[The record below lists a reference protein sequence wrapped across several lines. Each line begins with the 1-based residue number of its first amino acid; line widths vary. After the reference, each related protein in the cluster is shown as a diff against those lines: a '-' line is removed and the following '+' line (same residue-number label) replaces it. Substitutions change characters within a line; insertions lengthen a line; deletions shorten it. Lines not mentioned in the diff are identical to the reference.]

1 MDAALQALTVALF
14 LALVTNRIIQAL
26 VEPVKLKWP
35 SVDLWWLIY
44 VSWVFGG
51 VLAWLANINLFTGV
65 LPQLDP
71 LTGRVL
77 TAIVTGGG
85 ANLIADVVG
94 YLKTGASQIID
105 VTPKQ

>member
-14 LALVTNRIIQAL
+14 LSLVTNRIIQAL

-35 SVDLWWLIY
+35 SLDLWWLIY
-44 VSWVFGG
+44 VGWGLGG
-51 VLAWLANINLFTGV
+51 LLAWLANINLFTGV

-71 LTGRVL
+71 LAGRVL
-77 TAIVTGGG
+77 TAVVTGGG

-105 VTPKQ
+105 VTPK